1 MRHFVES
8 LSLASGAGIVAALSA
23 LLTWVLFKRA
33 RGREVWLLP
42 LAAPLLVSYPLY
54 WLPVWMGAG
63 DEAQF
68 GAWAGLFIIPW
79 YLAGAGTSAY
89 VVFLLR
95 SLGKS

>member
-8 LSLASGAGIVAALSA
+8 LSLGSGAGIVAVLSA

-33 RGREVWLLP
+33 RGRAVWFLP
-42 LAAPLLVSYPLY
+42 LAAPLVVSYSLY
-54 WLPVWMGAG
+54 WLPVWMGAN
-63 DEAQF
+63 DVAQF

-89 VVFLLR
+89 VVLLLR
-95 SLGKS
+95 SLRK